1 MRGIRIARFSELY
14 LFIFQQIQ
22 LVMVL
27 LGVGIVRQRKPGA
40 VAGLCRHYAAFLV
53 CADERARISL
63 MRDLRVIA
71 SLCRVD
77 MVFIAFPRFILW
89 Y

>member
-40 VAGLCRHYAAFLV
+40 EAGVMIKNSLYGVSFL
-53 CADERARISL
+53 I
-63 MRDLRVIA
+63 LR
-71 SLCRVD
+71 
-77 MVFIAFPRFILW
+77 
-89 Y
+89 

>member
-27 LGVGIVRQRKPGA
+27 LGVGIVRQRKPGTE
-40 VAGLCRHYAAFLV
+40 AGCVLGG
-53 CADERARISL
+53 
-63 MRDLRVIA
+63 
-71 SLCRVD
+71 
-77 MVFIAFPRFILW
+77 
-89 Y
+89 

>member
-40 VAGLCRHYAAFLV
+40 EAGWGFVIGAFGRL
-53 CADERARISL
+53 
-63 MRDLRVIA
+63 
-71 SLCRVD
+71 
-77 MVFIAFPRFILW
+77 
-89 Y
+89 

>member
-40 VAGLCRHYAAFLV
+40 EAGLSHFLV
-53 CADERARISL
+53 CFGFGLSL
-63 MRDLRVIA
+63 LPIINTLVKA
-71 SLCRVD
+71 TNS
-77 MVFIAFPRFILW
+77 APRSPVAQP
-89 Y
+89 

>member
-27 LGVGIVRQRKPGA
+27 LGGGSRGKENPALRPGEI
-40 VAGLCRHYAAFLV
+40 LKNRFNK
-53 CADERARISL
+53 
-63 MRDLRVIA
+63 
-71 SLCRVD
+71 
-77 MVFIAFPRFILW
+77 MVFTVQTYAIIVNLSSLH
-89 Y
+89 

>member
-40 VAGLCRHYAAFLV
+40 EAGWG
-53 CADERARISL
+53 ISL
-63 MRDLRVIA
+63 ITV
-71 SLCRVD
+71 
-77 MVFIAFPRFILW
+77 RFHGIGQEIKIRQSEPTKV
-89 Y
+89 